1 MAGPASQPETPRAQ
15 VPRTN
20 RDPVRSLRPGPVA
33 FLVKGKEYEIP
44 ALPAVDWLEVLMRP
58 DWGGDDIFVELMPEG
73 ISLVLGDLEPDQAED
88 LALQV
93 IEEVTG
99 RHWWIAVRLIQTLAQ
114 TWDVMGAEAT
124 FNHVDPEK
132 LSLAGW
138 LDAML
143 VLLMSRLKDQDATM
157 FAAQLEAPPFGEE
170 IPEEELA
177 ISEGQFLSMAD

>member
-1 MAGPASQPETPRAQ
+1 MAGPASLSETPRAQ

-58 DWGGDDIFVELMPEG
+58 DWGGDDLFVELMPEG
-73 ISLVLGDLEPDQAED
+73 ISLVLHDLEPDQSED

-114 TWDVMGAEAT
+114 TWDVMGAEAI
-124 FNHVDPEK
+124 FNHVDAEK

-143 VLLMSRLKDQDATM
+143 VLLMSRLKDEDATM
-157 FAAQLEAPPFGEE
+157 FAMQLEAPPFGEE
-170 IPEEELA
+170 IPEEEMV